1 LPTLQQDA
9 NAQQTKLAYSYDSN
23 SGSNGK
29 HTVQVSQPG
38 ETGAYTSQS
47 STNSTCAMSI
57 PGATTQPCFEMDSNT
72 SQYSSA
78 VTQTFYDSLGRK
90 VETLVPGPDGA
101 HTTVSFIVYDDL
113 HHSTFQSLPF
123 VVNSRST
130 WLDPNGATDDTG
142 ATPGGTSTFLDALGR
157 TIATKDALFNP
168 PTVPGIPCVSLGNTA
183 ATSCN
188 TYGLGT
194 VSGDSNTYSV
204 TTGIDPNKHVV
215 LSYNDGL
222 GRVRYVQYDSGVNGG
237 TLSVNEQKSMQYNV
251 LNELTSMQV
260 TDLAPQTGQT
270 VTSVT
275 TTAGYDDL
283 GRLTSLNDPDRGAH
297 IYSYDADGRVI
308 SDVSGSR
315 TLGYS
320 FDLLGRLGCSQS
332 TVPTSDPLGACSG
345 NTKPYVKNTYD
356 ADPTG
361 TSWGSTNYAV
371 GRLPQTYALTYYP
384 TPIAA
389 RARSRRT
396 SSTTR
401 VDAASP
407 SGNRKPSRM
416 AP

>member
-1 LPTLQQDA
+1 LPLTSSNALAQQSSITYDSTQGLLPTLQQDA

-47 STNSTCAMSI
+47 STNSTCASSI

-78 VTQTFYDSLGRK
+78 ITQTFYDSLGRK

-123 VVNSRST
+123 VVNSRTT

-142 ATPGGTSTFLDALGR
+142 ATPGGTSTYLDALGR

-204 TTGIDPNKHVV
+204 TTGIDPNKHVKG
-215 LSYNDGL
+215 SIGTNKGYTGQYNDNLTGL
-222 GRVRYVQYDSGVNGG
+222 DYYLDNP
-237 TLSVNEQKSMQYNV
+237 N
-251 LNELTSMQV
+251 
-260 TDLAPQTGQT
+260 LA
-270 VTSVT
+270 
-275 TTAGYDDL
+275 A
-283 GRLTSLNDPDRGAH
+283 
-297 IYSYDADGRVI
+297 
-308 SDVSGSR
+308 
-315 TLGYS
+315 
-320 FDLLGRLGCSQS
+320 
-332 TVPTSDPLGACSG
+332 
-345 NTKPYVKNTYD
+345 
-356 ADPTG
+356 
-361 TSWGSTNYAV
+361 
-371 GRLPQTYALTYYP
+371 
-384 TPIAA
+384 
-389 RARSRRT
+389 
-396 SSTTR
+396 SST
-401 VDAASP
+401 S
-407 SGNRKPSRM
+407 
-416 AP
+416 